1 MSLRTIVSL
10 AIPTSVAVIAFLH
23 AHAIGSLVDAA
34 ALPSAI
40 APFAEARAAV
50 STAGGTTS
58 ARSADAILDR
68 NAFDHLTGPL
78 RQSDAEAATGE
89 LDVHDPASAPP
100 CDAVR
105 AVASVR
111 ADDADESFAAFDVR
125 GRRLL
130 QKRGGELAADARV
143 VYVAADRVW
152 LEQRGVLC
160 QARVFGG
167 ASPTPP
173 PAPSASPMNG
183 GAQPSALERELAGK
197 IAKTGPNEFRID
209 RGAVDRILE
218 AQAELMKTP
227 LAPEKEGDRVVGF
240 RLVRIRP
247 GSVLAA
253 LGLET
258 GDRLV
263 SLNGIEVT
271 SPERMLEAYAKL
283 RSGTLDRLTIHVVR
297 NGKPTNIDYVVR

>member
-10 AIPTSVAVIAFLH
+10 AVPTSVAVIAFLH

-50 STAGGTTS
+50 STAGGTAP

-78 RQSDAEAATGE
+78 RRSEAGAAVGE

-100 CDAVR
+100 CDGVR
-105 AVASVR
+105 AIASVR

-130 QKRGGELAADARV
+130 QKRGGELTADARV

-152 LEQRGVLC
+152 LEERGVLC
-160 QARVFGG
+160 QARVFSG
-167 ASPTPP
+167 AAPAP
-173 PAPSASPMNG
+173 PAPSPSPMNG
-183 GAQPSALERELAGK
+183 GAQSSALERELAGK
-197 IAKTGPNEFRID
+197 IAKTGPNEFQID
-209 RGAVDRILE
+209 RGAVDRLFE
-218 AQAELMKTP
+218 SHSELMKTP

-253 LGLET
+253 LGLQT